1 VEKAQLEKRCSSC
14 HLRILFLTLFLDL
27 KNIKIYRFFLF
38 YVSLIPFNLTM
49 NYKHVYLSNFVQ
61 FQNDILEIN
70 ATQVTDNL
78 KQKKLGDV
86 TAEVKM

>member
-1 VEKAQLEKRCSSC
+1 
-14 HLRILFLTLFLDL
+14 
-27 KNIKIYRFFLF
+27 
-38 YVSLIPFNLTM
+38 M

-78 KQKKLGDV
+78 KQKKSGDV